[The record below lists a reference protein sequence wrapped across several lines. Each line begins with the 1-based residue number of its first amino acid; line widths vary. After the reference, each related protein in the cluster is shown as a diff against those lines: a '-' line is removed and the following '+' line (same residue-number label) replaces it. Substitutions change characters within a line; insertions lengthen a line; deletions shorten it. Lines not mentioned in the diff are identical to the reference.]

1 MMRRVALATSVALA
15 LAAGAL
21 VSMTRSDGFPHV
33 DHAGLFPTCLGC
45 HSGIPE
51 GEEELWYSVVP
62 ADCIQCH
69 DGEREETVNWDAPTR
84 TVSNM
89 VYDHLEHITEVEAAG
104 DSALVCADCHGPF
117 VDSLPRMDVGRAPP
131 ESCVACHAH
140 EVSEHLAAE
149 AECSACHVTLADSP
163 DLSVERLAE
172 FPEPPSHESEAFLL
186 EHGGE
191 GPASESC
198 AVCHARETCSTCH
211 LNAETLDEIRR
222 LAPDERVA
230 QLVEGMVAEW
240 PEPPSH
246 ERADWEFTHGNDI
259 DPGSQSCASCHA
271 EPSCRTCHGSAPLP
285 EIAALPTPGAG
296 DPIGV
301 VVPRTRPPGHLPL
314 FATQHGAAVATDMPS
329 CSSCHV
335 ETQCAECHSDPG
347 RVAETVAPQGAARAD
362 VPPGSDAERYV
373 HADPGFRSLPP
384 EPRSGYHP
392 ANFLLRHGAEA
403 LAVQTVCS
411 DCHSTEA
418 FCRDCHASTGITVG
432 VAGGA
437 GGAFHDAQPNWFFEH
452 GVAARQGMEGC
463 ASCHQQTSCL
473 RCHSAKVGLRISPHG
488 PDFDANRVGR
498 RSSASCGICH
508 TGRQLAPE
516 P

>member
-21 VSMTRSDGFPHV
+21 VSMTRSDGFPHA

-51 GEEELWYSVVP
+51 GDEELYYSVVP

-84 TVSNM
+84 TSSNM
-89 VYDHLEHITEVEAAG
+89 VFEHLDHITEVEAAG
-104 DSALVCADCHGPF
+104 DSALVCSDCHGPV
-117 VDSLPRMDVGRAPP
+117 VDSLPRMDVNRAPP

-140 EVSEHLAAE
+140 EVSDHLAAE
-149 AECSACHVTLADSP
+149 AVCSTCHAILTDVPVLT
-163 DLSVERLAE
+163 VERLAE

-186 EHGGE
+186 EHGDAATG
-191 GPASESC
+191 AAESC
-198 AVCHARETCSTCH
+198 AVCHARETCTTCH
-211 LNAETLDEIRR
+211 LNAESVEEIRG

-230 QLVEGMVAEW
+230 QLVEGNVGEW

-246 ERADWEFTHGNDI
+246 EQADWEFTHGGDI
-259 DPGSQSCASCHA
+259 EAGSQSCASCHA

-285 EIAALPTPGAG
+285 EIAALPNPGAG

-301 VVPRTRPPGHLPL
+301 VVPRTRPPGHVPL
-314 FATQHGAAVATDMPS
+314 FATQHGTAVATDMPS

-335 ETQCAECHSDPG
+335 ESQCAECHSDPG
-347 RVAETVAPQGAARAD
+347 RVAGRFAPTGTTATTAAA
-362 VPPGSDAERYV
+362 SDADRYA
-373 HADPGFRSLPP
+373 HADPGFGTLPP

-392 ANFLLRHGAEA
+392 ANFLLRHGSEA
-403 LAVQTVCS
+403 FAIQTVCS

-418 FCRDCHASTGITVG
+418 FCRDCHQSTGISVG

-452 GVAARQGMEGC
+452 GAAARQGMEAC

-473 RCHSAKVGLRISPHG
+473 RCHSAKVGLRINPHG

-508 TGRQLAPE
+508 TARQLVPG